1 MGLLPPTIAVVT
13 QPTRLEGLVA
23 RWATRSAAKF
33 RLKQAVLHER
43 ALRTPRSRHS
53 TRGAETTAE
62 LAEDQEAGEAA
73 FASYEQEDRAQH
85 GTLDQLKKE
94 LDLGYPLKF
103 VAREYLPTF
112 DFRGCIAIVVVGRDG
127 LVANAAKYVGDLPIV
142 AVNPDPQRID
152 GVLLPFYVRQ
162 ARQAVQRAAENR
174 AKIREVTLAE
184 VNLNDGQRM
193 LAFNDFFIGCQS
205 HVSARYVLRVD
216 KQAEPQSSSGLL
228 VSTGAG
234 STGWLSSV
242 VNMAK
247 GFAPGRAEGCSTE
260 FGWPGR
266 TAAWCGSYASR
277 SAANNRG
284 PIWWQVGSIKARNS
298 SSNHSCRPAVLF
310 SRTGW
315 NRTSWNSPAGRLRGS
330 ESRSS
335 GPDWLSRNGRILTPQ
350 GRRQGASQL
359 YFLLVKCA
367 PNPNPTIETLTRYAD
382 AVGKEL
388 VITLVDKA
396 QRLQVIANWRG
407 LNYTIRGQR

>member
-1 MGLLPPTIAVVT
+1 MGHPQRGEVPLEAGRPSRARPERPP
-13 QPTRLEGLVA
+13 QSGG
-23 RWATRSAAKF
+23 
-33 RLKQAVLHER
+33 
-43 ALRTPRSRHS
+43 S
-53 TRGAETTAE
+53 TRAAETTAE

-103 VAREYLPTF
+103 VEREYLPTF
-112 DFRGCIAIVVVGRDG
+112 DFRGCIAVVVVGRDG
-127 LVANAAKYVGDLPIV
+127 LVANAAKYVGELPIV

-216 KQAEPQSSSGLL
+216 NQAEPQSSSGLI

-242 VNMAK
+242 FNMAE
-247 GFAPGRAEGCSTE
+247 GFAQWAGGGLQHRIQLAWEDRRLVWVVREPFRSKQSGADLVA
-260 FGWPGR
+260 GW
-266 TAAWCGSYASR
+266 
-277 SAANNRG
+277 
-284 PIWWQVGSIKARNS
+284 
-298 SSNHSCRPAVLF
+298 L
-310 SRTGW
+310 
-315 NRTSWNSPAGRLRGS
+315 
-330 ESRSS
+330 
-335 GPDWLSRNGRILTPQ
+335 DQ
-350 GRRQGASQL
+350 G
-359 YFLLVKCA
+359 
-367 PNPNPTIETLTRYAD
+367 N
-382 AVGKEL
+382 EL
-388 VITLVDKA
+388 VIESLMPSGGVIFSDGVESDFLEFTSGTIARIGVAQQRARLV
-396 QRLQVIANWRG
+396 VG
-407 LNYTIRGQR
+407 

>member
-13 QPTRLEGLVA
+13 QPTRLEGLVR

-43 ALRTPRSRHS
+43 ARIVPRVCAARAGPRPRPSWPRTKRLVKRRSPPMSRRIAPS
-53 TRGAETTAE
+53 
-62 LAEDQEAGEAA
+62 
-73 FASYEQEDRAQH
+73 S

-103 VAREYLPTF
+103 VEREYLPTF

-152 GVLLPFYVRQ
+152 GVLLPFFVRQ

-216 KQAEPQSSSGLL
+216 NQAEPQSSSGLI

-242 VNMAK
+242 FNMTE
-247 GFAPGRAEGCSTE
+247 GFARWSGRRVATRHSIGLGGTPFGLGRARTV
-260 FGWPGR
+260 PQQAIGR
-266 TAAWCGSYASR
+266 R
-277 SAANNRG
+277 SG
-284 PIWWQVGSIKARNS
+284 
-298 SSNHSCRPAVLF
+298 
-310 SRTGW
+310 
-315 NRTSWNSPAGRLRGS
+315 GRLARSRRRIGHRIAHACRWSHFLGRG
-330 ESRSS
+330 
-335 GPDWLSRNGRILTPQ
+335 
-350 GRRQGASQL
+350 
-359 YFLLVKCA
+359 
-367 PNPNPTIETLTRYAD
+367 
-382 AVGKEL
+382 
-388 VITLVDKA
+388 
-396 QRLQVIANWRG
+396 
-407 LNYTIRGQR
+407 